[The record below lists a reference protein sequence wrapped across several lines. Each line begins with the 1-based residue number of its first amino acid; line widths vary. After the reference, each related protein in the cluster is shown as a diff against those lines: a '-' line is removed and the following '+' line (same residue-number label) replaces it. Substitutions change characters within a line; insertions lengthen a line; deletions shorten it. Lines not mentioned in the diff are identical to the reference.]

1 VIRRALVAVD
11 GSPDAAAAHG
21 LAIDWARRFGAGLVG
36 LGILDE
42 PSITRGEIVAVGATG
57 FEYYRDDV
65 RMAEA
70 HERIAGFLAAFR
82 ERCQTAR
89 VPCTVV
95 EDVGLPQ
102 VQIAVEA
109 EACDVIVLGRE
120 THFHAVTGSRP
131 HRTLSGVLRSSPR
144 PVAVVPGDPAPG
156 EGVLVAYGGGRE
168 IARTLHALVLLG
180 LSGGET
186 VDLLAVGRDRARAE
200 SRLRRPGELL
210 TAHGVPNRLVS
221 VASGASPAEV
231 ILLETRRRRP
241 RLLVMGAQGRHPVRD
256 LFFTSVTR
264 AVLADTPVPVL
275 VGA

>member
-156 EGVLVAYGGGRE
+156 EDAPRAGAAGAERRGDRRSPGGR
-168 IARTLHALVLLG
+168 
-180 LSGGET
+180 
-186 VDLLAVGRDRARAE
+186 
-200 SRLRRPGELL
+200 P
-210 TAHGVPNRLVS
+210 
-221 VASGASPAEV
+221 
-231 ILLETRRRRP
+231 
-241 RLLVMGAQGRHPVRD
+241 
-256 LFFTSVTR
+256 
-264 AVLADTPVPVL
+264 
-275 VGA
+275 